1 MGPAK
6 IGLLVV
12 VNIAGLCLTAD
23 ASAKPTVECGATLTR
38 SLKLDADLV
47 CGSSALTIATPGVA
61 LNCSGHTIRGT
72 LPGGIAVRVT
82 AANVSVTDCTIE
94 GFSSGLNASDASGL
108 KVARNRFSNL
118 SSAVRVDRSPRLAL
132 RENLVE
138 SGLGF
143 ISIRDCPEAA
153 VERNEFRPSERRA
166 GSVVLERSPCARIMG
181 NRSTQ
186 GVRISVWR
194 ESDDSVVANN
204 SLGGKGGVSVGR
216 STRVVVRHNSA
227 GAPGPAHAGSNW
239 GIELKGATNC
249 DVSHNEL
256 SGVGILLH
264 TFDDIDGT
272 HGADGNRIRENR
284 VEEAGFGILLFGGSS
299 NVVER
304 NVWSR
309 CEYGVAAFPYLLG
322 DPLPAIP
329 TTDNDVRRNLLDSGS
344 WGVYTANAGGN
355 RYEENRIR
363 GLAIG
368 IAVIATAPAVAPDVI
383 RNNLITDNGYFG
395 LLALGASPSV
405 SGNLFEHN
413 GVAEQPPGV
422 ELYPFNELILSARGG
437 IGLFPFNGL
446 DPGAFDDGDPSN
458 DLLSEPLIG
467 LPNEPNEFQ
476 DNAVAD
482 IYSLDTRVTN
492 PEALLSSNRFRSG
505 GTAAE
510 LRQDWFGAIR
520 VALPDGSSAA
530 DASVELSDTLGEPV
544 AAMPTGSNG
553 VSPNGCDPTRPMG
566 RLSLEDEGPTPQWL
580 RITEYV
586 IDRNGDRV
594 DLTPHQISVQSGEF
608 SGRGTYAWTGC
619 ADPECEVLR
628 RYQLVDVTLGP

>member
-1 MGPAK
+1 MRARR
-6 IGLLVV
+6 IRLLLIIS
-12 VNIAGLCLTAD
+12 IAGLCLTTD
-23 ASAKPTVECGATLTR
+23 VSAKPTVECGATLTR
-38 SLKLDADLV
+38 SVKLDADLV
-47 CGSSALTIATPGVA
+47 CGASALTIATPGVVLDCA
-61 LNCSGHTIRGT
+61 GHTIRGNA
-72 LPGGIAVRVT
+72 PGSIAIRVT
-82 AANVSVTDCTIE
+82 AENVSVTDCTID
-94 GFSSGLNASDASGL
+94 GFSSGINASDASGL
-108 KVARNRFSNL
+108 KVARSRFSNL
-118 SSAVRVDRSPRLAL
+118 SSAVRVDRSSRIAL

-153 VERNEFRPSERRA
+153 VERNQFRPAERRA
-166 GSVVLERSPCARIMG
+166 GSVVFERSPRARIMG

-216 STRVVVRHNSA
+216 STRVDIRHNSA
-227 GAPGPAHAGSNW
+227 GGPGPAHAGSSW
-239 GIELKGATNC
+239 GIELAGATDCN
-249 DVSHNEL
+249 VEHNDL
-256 SGVGILLH
+256 SGVGILLN

-272 HGADGNRIRENR
+272 RAADDNRIRENR
-284 VEEAGFGILLFGGSS
+284 VEDAAFGILLFGASR

-309 CEYGVAAFPYLLG
+309 CEIAVAAFPHLLG
-322 DPLPAIP
+322 DPFPAIP
-329 TTDNDVRRNLLDSGS
+329 TTDNDVRRNVLDGGS
-344 WGVYTANAGGN
+344 FGVYTGNDGGN

-368 IAVIATAPAVAPDVI
+368 IAAIATVPDVAPDVF
-383 RNNLITDNGYFG
+383 RNNVITDNGYFG
-395 LLALGASPSV
+395 MLALGASPSV
-405 SGNLFEHN
+405 SGNVFEHN
-413 GVAEQPPGV
+413 GGAEQPPGV
-422 ELYPFNELILSARGG
+422 ELYPFNELTLSARGG

-446 DPGAFDDGDPSN
+446 DPGPFDDGEPSN
-458 DLLSEPLIG
+458 DLLAEPVIG
-467 LPNEPNEFQ
+467 LPDEPNEFR

-492 PEALLSSNRFRSG
+492 PEALLTTNRFRSG

-510 LRQDWFGAIR
+510 VRQDWFGAIR
-520 VALPDGSSAA
+520 VALPDGSPAA
-530 DASVELSDTLGEPV
+530 DASVELSDTLGASV
-544 AAMPTGSNG
+544 AAISTGSNG
-553 VSPNGCDPTRPMG
+553 LSPNGCEPTRPMG
-566 RLSLEDEGPTPQWL
+566 RLSLEEEGPTPQWL

-594 DLTPHQISVQSGEF
+594 EQTPHQISAQSGEL
-608 SGRGTYAWTGC
+608 SGHGAYAWTGC

-628 RYQLVDVTLGP
+628 RYQLVDVTVGP